1 MVVTLTVETFDK
13 GSQRD
18 KARKVCEEAMEF
30 YAAYEKFAD
39 NPCHETDFALLL
51 EIGDVFTALANFCA
65 AEGISPQTCVT
76 YAQTKNMV
84 RGYYGNPL
92 EVALQWQRDM
102 QGETSSE

>member
-13 GSQRD
+13 GSQVE

-65 AEGISPQTCVT
+65 SEGISPQTCVT
-76 YAQTKNMV
+76 YVQTKNMI
-84 RGYYGNPL
+84 RGYYGNPS
-92 EVALQWQRDM
+92 EVALEWTRDM